1 MKKLTLII
9 ISLYL
14 FSCSSDPK
22 QEVKVSTANELAET
36 QISGSA
42 SEMNSAETAEQKPV
56 EKVIEKSE
64 VKSAPQPSA
73 ASLYSTLNEAIKV
86 QNDDGIQKASS
97 EILTQNS
104 KDVRGLNALA
114 LFHYKKG
121 HFEAAQF
128 LLNKAIAANPK
139 LSELYGNLAL
149 VQLAK
154 NDRRDAIKTFRKALE
169 LNPQDAIA
177 GANLGALYVQDK
189 DYNKAYLS
197 LEIPIKKGLKEVKIL
212 NNYAIASVG
221 VGKVKEAAEIYEKLL
236 KENPSQR
243 EVMLNYSIL
252 LIENMQKNKEGLDLL
267 NRLKFVGAPQEARD
281 TIKNLEIKAKAGLQ

>member
-1 MKKLTLII
+1 MKKITLVIL
-9 ISLYL
+9 SLYL
-14 FSCSSDPK
+14 FSCSSEPTQTNK
-22 QEVKVSTANELAET
+22 FSSANELAET
-36 QISGSA
+36 QISGLG
-42 SEMNSAETAEQKPV
+42 SENSSAELSDQKSV
-56 EKVIEKSE
+56 EKAPDKSE
-64 VKSAPQPSA
+64 IKPAPQPAA
-73 ASLYSTLNEAIKV
+73 ASLYSALNEAIKI
-86 QNDDGIQKASS
+86 QNDESIQKASS

-104 KDVRGLNALA
+104 KDPKALNALA
-114 LFHYKKG
+114 LYHYKKG

-128 LLNKAIAANPK
+128 LLNKAITANPT

-154 NDRRDAIKTFRKALE
+154 NDRRDAIKTYRKALE

-177 GANLGALYVQDK
+177 GANLGSLYIQDK

-197 LEIPIKKGLKEVKIL
+197 LEIPIKKGLKEMKIL

>member
-1 MKKLTLII
+1 MKYLILALL
-9 ISLYL
+9 SLHL
-14 FSCSSDPK
+14 LSCSSEPTQGGK
-22 QEVKVSTANELAET
+22 SSSANELAET
-36 QISGSA
+36 QISGSG
-42 SEMNSAETAEQKPV
+42 SEISPTETAEQNSV
-56 EKVIEKSE
+56 NRVAEKSE
-64 VKSAPQPSA
+64 PRSASQLVTT
-73 ASLYSTLNEAIKV
+73 SLYSSLNEAIKI

-104 KDVRGLNALA
+104 KDPRALNALA
-114 LFHYKKG
+114 LYHYKKG

-128 LLNKAIAANPK
+128 LLNKAIAANPT
-139 LSELYGNLAL
+139 LSELYGNLGL

-154 NDRRDAIKTFRKALE
+154 NDRRDAIKTYRKALE

-177 GANLGALYVQDK
+177 GANLGSLYIQDK

-197 LEIPIKKGLKEVKIL
+197 LEIPIKKGMKETKIL

-221 VGKVKEAAEIYEKLL
+221 VGKVKEAADIYEKLL
-236 KENPSQR
+236 KENPSHR

-267 NRLKFVGAPQEARD
+267 NRLKFIGAPQEAHD